1 MRRSAFLFSIAL
13 SIFVLSTS
21 AFAQTEWKKFTP
33 TGESISVLFPVE
45 PKSSVETKDS
55 QHGPYTTH
63 LFTAADEGT
72 FYIFGYTDYDPGF
85 NFGIQAEINA
95 NRDNLVKGIKATLTG
110 ESPITV
116 AGSKGIEFTA
126 ESANGM
132 FFTSRVFIIGRRPYQ
147 LAVATRKGADQT
159 NAKKFLT
166 SFEAAAKRTARN

>member
-1 MRRSAFLFSIAL
+1 MRNSAFIFSVAL
-13 SIFVLSTS
+13 AVLVFGTA

-33 TGESISVLFPVE
+33 TGESVSVIFPGE
-45 PKSSVETKDS
+45 PKPSVETKDS

-63 LFTAADEGT
+63 LFSAVDQGT
-72 FYIFGYTDYDPGF
+72 FYIFGYTDYDPSF

-95 NRDNLVKGIKATLTG
+95 NRDNLLKGIKATLIG
-110 ESPITV
+110 ETAVTV

-126 ESANGM
+126 ETENGM

-147 LAVATRKGADQT
+147 LATATKKGADQT

-166 SFEAAAKRTARN
+166 SFESAAKRTARN